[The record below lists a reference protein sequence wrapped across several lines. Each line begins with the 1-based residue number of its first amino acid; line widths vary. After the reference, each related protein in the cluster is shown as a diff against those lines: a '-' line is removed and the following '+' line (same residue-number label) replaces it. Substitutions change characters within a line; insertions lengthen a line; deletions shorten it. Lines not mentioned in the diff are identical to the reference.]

1 MMMYHLLRSIAMGQM
16 GTRGL
21 LRLMEEEVAVRM
33 RNHWY
38 IHSLGY
44 FNFVAD
50 WVRIRRPKSGT
61 VRRMEMDHPNLLLRP
76 QLSSQNQCP
85 WVGDYYRY
93 HVDQADSQPK
103 RRVQKPASDSELSE
117 DDTPL
122 SAKKPAARKSTNGR
136 AKAKPKYSESEESES
151 EDEKPLAKK
160 KAAAKPRAS
169 TSSVKRVKKE
179 ESDSE
184 DEKPLAKKANGAA
197 KGKATAKEEKKPV
210 VKREKKVKEWVLL
223 QRSRTRLTDS
233 ERRKIRSAFRTWS
246 STQLTNQYKWWE
258 QGENDGSAKWTTLH
272 HNGILFPPP
281 YIPLPKNVKMKYDGT
296 PSLAY
301 SG

>member
-1 MMMYHLLRSIAMGQM
+1 MMYHLLRSIAMGQM

-21 LRLMEEEVAVRM
+21 LKPMEVEVVVRM

-38 IHSLGY
+38 VDILDY
-44 FNFVAD
+44 VNFVAD
-50 WVRIRRPKSGT
+50 WARIRRPKSET
-61 VRRMEMDHPNLLLRP
+61 ARRMGMDQRNLLRRL
-76 QLSSQNQCP
+76 QLLSQSQCP
-85 WVGDYYRY
+85 WVEDFYPYRVN
-93 HVDQADSQPK
+93 HADSQPK

-122 SAKKPAARKSTNGR
+122 SAKEPAARKSTNGR

-169 TSSVKRVKKE
+169 TSSVKKVKKEE

-223 QRSRTRLTDS
+223 QRSWTKLMDS
-233 ERRKIRSAFRTWS
+233 EKRKIRSAFRSWS
-246 STQLTNQYKWWE
+246 STQLTN
-258 QGENDGSAKWTTLH
+258 
-272 HNGILFPPP
+272 
-281 YIPLPKNVKMKYDGT
+281 
-296 PSLAY
+296 
-301 SG
+301 